1 MKQWFR
7 MAAFACL
14 VGSAGFVAAQT
25 PAGAGRQG
33 GTGAG
38 TAGKGQEPTSTAKP
52 APGSPAQGT
61 PAAADAMFIRTAAT
75 DGMAEVERR
84 ASERGLGAVRWPQP
98 WPNDGLAAMRANTDR
113 ALELG
118 VFGVPTVVR
127 DGEVVWGDDRL

>member
-1 MKQWFR
+1 MNRALREPPEWVPVLLGGIFK
-7 MAAFACL
+7 A
-14 VGSAGFVAAQT
+14 T
-25 PAGAGRQG
+25 GRSSWG
-33 GTGAG
+33 EGEAR
-38 TAGKGQEPTSTAKP
+38 A
-52 APGSPAQGT
+52 
-61 PAAADAMFIRTAAT
+61 

-84 ASERGLGAVRWPQP
+84 ASERGLGAVRWPEP